1 MVRIILFFIIIA
13 CMRVLQK
20 FCSKQ
25 VSNEVKRNEMF
36 HYCGYYQL
44 LAALVSLISLSIV
57 GFYGFNFLTVLCALV
72 SALCLSAQMF
82 AGIIALRGCTLV
94 VSQMIGAGS
103 LVIPCIYGALFL
115 NEPMSIGDWIGLI
128 MFLVSVYF
136 LVSQPKGG
144 AKQEKVEKM
153 SLKTMI
159 ALAVCLFGE
168 GFTMVIQKIFAIR
181 VPNGN
186 ESMYS
191 FLMFAMNAVI
201 LYATY
206 LIVAIARKRQAVKS
220 LQSIDEKAMP
230 KTFKPLSKKLL
241 ICGVLLSFALFAVNL
256 LVTTL
261 AKTIPSAVLFTASY
275 AISIGITILVGR
287 VFYKEKLTWKNGI
300 GVILGV
306 SAIIVI
312 NIL

>member
-1 MVRIILFFIIIA
+1 MFKIIVFFVIIA

-25 VSNEVKRNEMF
+25 VSNEAKGSAMF

-44 LAALVSLISLSIV
+44 LAALLALITLSVV
-57 GFYGFNFLTVLCALV
+57 GFYGFNFLTVVCALAT
-72 SALCLSAQMF
+72 ALCLAAQMF

-103 LVIPCIYGALFL
+103 LLIPCIYGALFL
-115 NEPMSIGDWIGLI
+115 NEPMSIWDWVGLAV
-128 MFLVSVYF
+128 FLVSIYF
-136 LVSQPKGG
+136 LVSQPKG
-144 AKQEKVEKM
+144 AKKQEKAGKM

-168 GFTMVIQKIFAIR
+168 GFTMVFQKIFAIR

-206 LIVAIARKRQAVKS
+206 LIVSIVAKNKASKNV
-220 LQSIDEKAMP
+220 LCIDEKAKP
-230 KTFKPLSKKLL
+230 KTLQPLSKKLL
-241 ICGVLLSFALFAVNL
+241 ICGVLLAFAMVVVNL
-256 LVTTL
+256 LVTSL
-261 AKTIPSAVLFTASY
+261 AKTVPSAVLFTVSY

-300 GVILGV
+300 GIVLGV

-312 NIL
+312 NVL